1 MTRGLR
7 KSARFT
13 ASTHHGDKAVVSDS
27 DGDHDEDAEEEEPH
41 QHHDSDDSFNETFL
55 VLDAKGGEE

>member
-27 DGDHDEDAEEEEPH
+27 DGDHDEDAEEEEPR
-41 QHHDSDDSFNETFL
+41 
-55 VLDAKGGEE
+55 